1 MASLSHIVE
10 QQLQASREQAEY
22 RAERNLNRALEDGS
36 FRQAYRELKELEVR
50 LAVGGI
56 DAKETPPLQKRKI
69 QLKGILAERLKKL
82 GMNEQDLVPQYACK
96 KCGDTGISGT
106 HFCTCYR
113 EKLAAL
119 SASPIG
125 IPIGLCPTFRD
136 DTAAKPQALETLYR
150 KMREFCD
157 KFPSTAIR
165 NLLFT
170 GSTGGGKTFLA
181 SIVAREIS
189 EKKYSSVVVTAFALN
204 RLFVRYHTEP
214 GEKPDLSPLTDCDLL
229 VIDDLGTEQIYK
241 NVTLEYLLSTISE
254 RILAQKH
261 TIITTNLTPEELL
274 DRYGDRL
281 YSRLMDKRIGR
292 AIKFP
297 DTDFRL
303 IKE

>member
-1 MASLSHIVE
+1 M
-10 QQLQASREQAEY
+10 
-22 RAERNLNRALEDGS
+22 
-36 FRQAYRELKELEVR
+36 
-50 LAVGGI
+50 
-56 DAKETPPLQKRKI
+56 
-69 QLKGILAERLKKL
+69 
-82 GMNEQDLVPQYACK
+82 
-96 KCGDTGISGT
+96 
-106 HFCTCYR
+106 
-113 EKLAAL
+113 
-119 SASPIG
+119 
-125 IPIGLCPTFRD
+125 
-136 DTAAKPQALETLYR
+136 
-150 KMREFCD
+150 
-157 KFPSTAIR
+157 
-165 NLLFT
+165 
-170 GSTGGGKTFLA
+170 
-181 SIVAREIS
+181 
-189 EKKYSSVVVTAFALN
+189 
-204 RLFVRYHTEP
+204 